1 MNKKLYH
8 SYSKLNKS
16 DKCNSSPIDIVLNV
30 EIVQFI
36 FPLSILPICASGIS
50 ARLANSSCDKPLS
63 WRSTIILLPSFFMNS
78 SFLIFITYQKEDFLL
93 KNIETSMSQ
102 IETFMYF

>member
-30 EIVQFI
+30 EIVLRHERG
-36 FPLSILPICASGIS
+36 LSQEE
-50 ARLANSSCDKPLS
+50 LANLADIPLAQIGRIERGKINCTNNDYALFRALNYTVSSAGKSAYYKRDGFPVRCIKD
-63 WRSTIILLPSFFMNS
+63 
-78 SFLIFITYQKEDFLL
+78 
-93 KNIETSMSQ
+93 
-102 IETFMYF
+102 